1 MTTLWRC
8 PRCPY
13 KTEQPDRVGQVWH
26 QCRPAGRTSRVIALI
41 ADSQPAAGETN
52 QPTQPKGTRNAN
64 R

>member
-26 QCRPAGRTSRVIALI
+26 PCRPPGKHLTRMVELI
-41 ADSQPAAGETN
+41 ADSQPAAT
-52 QPTQPKGTRNAN
+52 KGTK
-64 R
+64 